1 MDRSGGGI
9 VSHYIGVVH
18 KDRSSAYGVHFPD
31 IPGCFSA
38 ADDLDDLL
46 PNAMEAL
53 SLYAEDTGLPAP
65 SPIEKLRARRDVA
78 TELAAGAF
86 LIAVPMIDN
95 DARVVR
101 ANITMES
108 GMLKAIDAEAKARG
122 LTRSAFLAQAARL
135 AIERRN

>member
-1 MDRSGGGI
+1 M
-9 VSHYIGVVH
+9 SHYIGIVH
-18 KDRSSAYGVHFPD
+18 KDLSSAYGVHFPD
-31 IPGCFSA
+31 VPGCFSA

-53 SLYAEDTGLPAP
+53 SLYAEDAELPAP
-65 SPIEKLRARRDVA
+65 SPIEKLRSRRDVA

-86 LIAVPMIDN
+86 LIAVPMIAN

-122 LTRSAFLAQAARL
+122 LTRSAFLAQAARQ